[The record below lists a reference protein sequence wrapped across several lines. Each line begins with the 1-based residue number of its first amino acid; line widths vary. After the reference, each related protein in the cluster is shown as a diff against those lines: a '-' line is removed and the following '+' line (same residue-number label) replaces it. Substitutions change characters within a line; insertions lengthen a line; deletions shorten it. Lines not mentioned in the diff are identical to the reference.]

1 MNTKDNREFDD
12 FITYER
18 KSVLVIRDEKL
29 VSTLEDEKY
38 NIILLC
44 LRDGP
49 YTLREITKKHN
60 DISSKRKEEITIYR
74 YLKDLI
80 KAGLVIQAGKRVLR
94 GKIATETLYDRVAT
108 VYYPVIISEEF
119 WKRPENAIYVE
130 KLSRILELFTN
141 KEKIRRGSVQKL
153 LRKIYSVSESTV
165 SRFLEEKVGEIS
177 ELFKND
183 SFSDTDIV
191 LRAFDF
197 IAVLNSYPEMQ
208 KELKEILE

>member
-1 MNTKDNREFDD
+1 MNTKDKREFDD

-18 KSVLVIRDEKL
+18 KSVLVIQDEKL

-38 NIILLC
+38 KIILLC

-49 YTLREITKKHN
+49 HTLREITKKHN

-74 YLKDLI
+74 YLIDLI

-165 SRFLEEKVGEIS
+165 SRFLEERTKEIS

-197 IAVLNSYPEMQ
+197 IAVLNFYPEMQ